1 MAEAIKLIPI
11 NGPVR
16 LAFPFRRIVGF
27 SFGGYTLTLIGGSF
41 VNVFDEAVL
50 EDIPATEK
58 INITVIV
65 EGDINALDFGSGW
78 HAETIFNMINKATIR
93 GLGGRGAGAGPAQ
106 DGFNAIELQGL
117 AVTVDNALG
126 NIWGG
131 GGGGGSGGAA
141 DEAPGGGGVPN
152 GRAGGPAATDGTPTA
167 PGVGGDDGMG
177 NIGGNGGDYGEAGQ
191 FGSPPGTMPPGA
203 AGKAINLG
211 GGSVTWLSG
220 NNPTQVK
227 GAVS

>member
-1 MAEAIKLIPI
+1 MAESIRMIPI

-93 GLGGRGAGAGPAQ
+93 GLGGRGAGAGPAL
-106 DGFNAIELQGL
+106 DGFNAIDLQGL
-117 AVTVDNALG
+117 TVSIDNATG

-131 GGGGGSGGAA
+131 GGGGGTGGAA
-141 DEAPGGGGVPN
+141 DESPGGGGAPT
-152 GRAGGPAATDGTPTA
+152 GRAGGFGATDGTFA
-167 PGVGGDDGMG
+167 GPGTGADDGAG
-177 NIGGNGGDYGEAGQ
+177 NVGGNGGDYGEAGQ
-191 FGSPPGTMPPGA
+191 FGSPPGTLDPGA
-203 AGKAINLG
+203 AGKAINLSG
-211 GGSVTWLSG
+211 GAVIWIAG
-220 NNPTQVK
+220 NTPERVK